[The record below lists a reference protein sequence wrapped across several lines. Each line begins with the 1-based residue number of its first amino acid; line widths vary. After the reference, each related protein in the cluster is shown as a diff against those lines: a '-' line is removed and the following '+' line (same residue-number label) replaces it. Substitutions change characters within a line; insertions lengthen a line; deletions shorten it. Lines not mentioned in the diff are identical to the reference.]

1 MRSLTLHSGKKWI
14 QQTHDDYPLE
24 SSQKSHDITTNH
36 MFTPMPKII
45 QAKKI
50 QVPLHVQIQHPILI
64 LELIVPP
71 MWMEDFKTLGHP
83 TPNVWVKRPILVDKD
98 QLVKIF

>member
-36 MFTPMPKII
+36 MITPMPKTIFC
-45 QAKKI
+45 KKNSGSTSCSNSTSNSYLRI
-50 QVPLHVQIQHPILI
+50 DCTSHADARFQNFGAHN
-64 LELIVPP
+64 
-71 MWMEDFKTLGHP
+71 T
-83 TPNVWVKRPILVDKD
+83 
-98 QLVKIF
+98 